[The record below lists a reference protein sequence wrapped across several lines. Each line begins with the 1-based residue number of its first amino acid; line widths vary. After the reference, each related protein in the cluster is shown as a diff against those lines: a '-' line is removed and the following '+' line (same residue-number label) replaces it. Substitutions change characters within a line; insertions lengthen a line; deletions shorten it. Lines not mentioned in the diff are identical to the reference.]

1 MTSELIILT
10 VVAALLWLSTL
21 GALGALGYW
30 LKKRIDRVG
39 QATNHTEQAN
49 RSVPSNFD
57 HQTARRRAAMWMFG
71 ILMIGVGVLVAA
83 LVGSTN
89 YLPNDDFIRGIIL
102 TAIAGA
108 IGAFL
113 SLIGIIVKGIMDNLT
128 REERP
133 E

>member
-10 VVAALLWLSTL
+10 VMVAVMLILLSIL
-21 GALGALGYW
+21 GALCYW

-39 QATNHTEQAN
+39 QATNHTEQTD

-71 ILMIGVGVLVAA
+71 ILMIGVAILVAA

-89 YLPNDDFIRGIIL
+89 YLPDDDFIRGIIL

>member
-1 MTSELIILT
+1 MISELIILA
-10 VVAALLWLSTL
+10 VVVALLWLLTF
-21 GALGALGYW
+21 GAFGYW
-30 LKKRIDRVG
+30 LKRRIDALG
-39 QATNHTEQAN
+39 QATNHTEQTN

-71 ILMIGVGVLVAA
+71 ILIIGVAILVAA

-89 YLPNDDFIRGIIL
+89 YLPDNDFIRGIIL